1 MTVVEG
7 SVEHIGLEPLSGVLA
22 ARTAQFRSSG
32 DVLLAP
38 ESVPFPIVDG
48 VVSADLSPGPAQLT
62 VQVGSHARERFDVV
76 IPDEGPVTLATLV
89 DESFDWT
96 PDQIREFVRLRDET
110 VAAAD
115 RAEAAAEDV
124 DAAIAGAADEVVAAV
139 EADRVAAETAASE
152 AASSASGASSS
163 ASDAAGSA
171 SDAAGSA
178 TAAASSA
185 SDAAGSASDA
195 AGSATGASQSA
206 ATASTAAGQAQDARE
221 GAESAAQV
229 ITDNLGAIEAAPGAA
244 SDAASSAS
252 DAAGSATAA
261 AGSASAAAQSESA
274 ASSSAVAA
282 AGSEQNASQHEQAA
296 ESHAADALQS
306 RDDSRAARSDAVEAA
321 SDAQGHASDASH
333 DADRA
338 GDERIA
344 AQDSK
349 VRADEHADRSRD
361 EADRSEAAAD
371 VAESYRWIVRGE
383 WSAGEYVAGDVVVH
397 EERAWRTPE
406 TTTAEPPASPWV
418 PLTPSPGEGINHWD
432 ELDGKPSEF
441 PPEAHTHDAG
451 DVSGEATPL
460 LDVSE
465 ASVGDASVAEAL
477 DGKSDSGHTHSISN
491 VDGLEGTLDAL
502 EAGKADTGH
511 THTKGEVG
519 LGNVDNTADADKP
532 VSSDQR
538 SAIDARPAMWL
549 WDGQGSWTAPAAAND
564 GDSVLN
570 LDSGEIHSITEA

>member
-110 VAAAD
+110 VAAA
-115 RAEAAAEDV
+115 
-124 DAAIAGAADEVVAAV
+124 
-139 EADRVAAETAASE
+139 SE

-206 ATASTAAGQAQDARE
+206 ATASTAAGQAQDARD
-221 GAESAAQV
+221 GAQSAAQV

-282 AGSEQNASQHEQAA
+282 AGSEQNASQHELAA
-296 ESHAADALQS
+296 ESHATDALQS

-361 EADRSEAAAD
+361 EADRSEAAAA

-406 TTTAEPPASPWV
+406 TTSAEPPASPWV

-432 ELDGKPSEF
+432 ELDGKPLEF

-477 DGKSDSGHTHSISN
+477 DGKSDSGHTHSVSN
-491 VDGLEGTLDAL
+491 VDGLEGALDAL

-511 THTKGEVG
+511 SHTKGEVG
-519 LGNVDNTADADKP
+519 LGNVDNTADVDKP
-532 VSSDQR
+532 VSSAQW

-570 LDSGEIHSITEA
+570 LSTSEIHSITEV

>member
-152 AASSASGASSS
+152 AASSASGAASS

-185 SDAAGSASDA
+185 LDAAGSASDA

-206 ATASTAAGQAQDARE
+206 ATASTAAGQAQDARD
-221 GAESAAQV
+221 GAQSAAQV
-229 ITDNLGAIEAAPGAA
+229 ITDNLGAIEAAPGA
-244 SDAASSAS
+244 AS

-282 AGSEQNASQHEQAA
+282 AGSEQNASQHELAA

-361 EADRSEAAAD
+361 EADRSEAAAA

-406 TTTAEPPASPWV
+406 STSAEPPASPWV

-432 ELDGKPSEF
+432 ELDGKPLEF

-477 DGKSDSGHTHSISN
+477 DGKSDSGHTHSVSN
-491 VDGLEGTLDAL
+491 VDGLEGALDAL

-511 THTKGEVG
+511 SHTKGEVG
-519 LGNVDNTADADKP
+519 LGNVDNTADVDKP
-532 VSSDQR
+532 VSSAQW

-570 LDSGEIHSITEA
+570 LDSGEIHSITEV